1 LGHRYYL
8 KRKITSD
15 IREICCR
22 RCKREFVM
30 HDETKTLIPLDE
42 ELSELGDNLI
52 KEYDKCY

>member
-1 LGHRYYL
+1 
-8 KRKITSD
+8 
-15 IREICCR
+15 
-22 RCKREFVM
+22 M